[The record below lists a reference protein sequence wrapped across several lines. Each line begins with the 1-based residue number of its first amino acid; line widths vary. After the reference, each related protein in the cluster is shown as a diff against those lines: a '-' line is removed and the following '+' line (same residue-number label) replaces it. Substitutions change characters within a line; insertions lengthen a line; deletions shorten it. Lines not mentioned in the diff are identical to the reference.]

1 MRYVLEVSRLDGFVY
16 RVDNRWMFVSIT
28 EDRSTAKRFKTV
40 AAAEKFASEY
50 TNIGYGLVTGDCKVV
65 EL

>member
-1 MRYVLEVSRLDGFVY
+1 
-16 RVDNRWMFVSIT
+16 MFVSIT